1 MNALASVIQH
11 GVREE
16 LISVVRGEKAGKT
29 RRIKPHTAREVRRLL
44 EMSAIKEMIWI
55 LSGNYD
61 VDFVVTRER
70 LT

>member
-1 MNALASVIQH
+1 
-11 GVREE
+11 

-29 RRIKPHTAREVRRLL
+29 RRIEPHTAREVRRLL

-61 VDFVVTRER
+61 VDFVVTRKW

>member
-1 MNALASVIQH
+1 M
-11 GVREE
+11 
-16 LISVVRGEKAGKT
+16 RGEKAGKT
-29 RRIKPHTAREVRRLL
+29 RRIKPYTAREVRRLL

-61 VDFVVTRER
+61 VDFVVTRKW